1 MDPSSCS
8 TVHLSAVGPYAEGER
23 RGDVD
28 GLKMDDMYDAAW
40 TRVRRASTF
49 RDEAGACGCAVRV
62 GGCAVHGAVN
72 GAGGAGGRHCEGGLS
87 ASRGAGRGVSRPG
100 ECWSGVESDR
110 AYVLD
115 PSKNNTHRSQL
126 HSFRIRLV
134 CGSTAITESVSRTV
148 AVTLL
153 IG

>member
-49 RDEAGACGCAVRV
+49 RDEAGACGCAVRI

-72 GAGGAGGRHCEGGLS
+72 GAGGAGGRHCEGASPRLAARAAGSAAPASVGRAWNPIARTYSTLAKIIHTDHSYTHSVYGLY
-87 ASRGAGRGVSRPG
+87 
-100 ECWSGVESDR
+100 VE
-110 AYVLD
+110 APPLQ
-115 PSKNNTHRSQL
+115 NL
-126 HSFRIRLV
+126 
-134 CGSTAITESVSRTV
+134 
-148 AVTLL
+148 
-153 IG
+153 